1 MAAEKGPEETL
12 TDAEI
17 SEVKQPRR
25 KFLIGMAA
33 AGLVGTAMAT
43 TACGSDRCDNDDGT
57 DVDVRDPAGGGRFDH
72 CDNDSH

>member
-33 AGLVGTAMAT
+33 AGLVEEFVALRPFGKLERFIE
-43 TACGSDRCDNDDGT
+43 DRAERIFFFFHKF
-57 DVDVRDPAGGGRFDH
+57 VRPVA
-72 CDNDSH
+72 